1 MHVNVC
7 RNYPP
12 PPSSIPVITYQLSSY
27 LALNQVPT
35 SGQLSHVNE
44 LSETSRQQTGY
55 RAGTITPIT
64 MHSLYIGGGLPPIP
78 QKLIRRIQDGHFINM
93 AELLPDNLEA
103 TNSTDDDHT
112 TNTKRKHQ
120 EVTQMMDW
128 IQCFSTY
135 VAVVSRA
142 KPDRVVDLIAYLN
155 LIINGQ
161 RRFQD
166 FDWAS
171 YDRQFRQKAAATSAL
186 QWGTTEGTLW
196 NLSCCNRYTRSS
208 TTFSSTTSTKKV
220 PICLEWNEDPSEGC
234 PHLNFRYEHVCYR
247 CINVPAITDNRHKA
261 IHCPNKERRS
271 TNNEGRSTKPARR

>member
-1 MHVNVC
+1 MYPNAHTSLHVNVC
-7 RNYPP
+7 CNYPP
-12 PPSSIPVITYQLSSY
+12 SSTPAITYQLSSY

-35 SGQLSHVNE
+35 NGQLSHVNE
-44 LSETSRQQTGY
+44 LSETSRQQMGY
-55 RAGTITPIT
+55 RAGTITPVT
-64 MHSLYIGGGLPPIP
+64 THSLYIGGRLPPIP
-78 QKLIRRIQDGHFINM
+78 QKLIRCIQDGHFINM

-112 TNTKRKHQ
+112 TTKCKHQ
-120 EVTQMMDW
+120 EVTQIMDW

-135 VAVVSRA
+135 IAVVSRA

-166 FDWAS
+166 FNWAS

-196 NLSCCNRYTRSS
+196 NLLRCNRYTRSS
-208 TTFSSTTSTKKV
+208 ATFSSTTSTKKMPIAWSGTKIPRRDV
-220 PICLEWNEDPSEGC
+220 PI
-234 PHLNFRYEHVCYR
+234 
-247 CINVPAITDNRHKA
+247 
-261 IHCPNKERRS
+261 
-271 TNNEGRSTKPARR
+271 

>member
-1 MHVNVC
+1 MPQL
-7 RNYPP
+7 PP
-12 PPSSIPVITYQLSSY
+12 PPLLTPVITYQLSSY

-44 LSETSRQQTGY
+44 LSETSLQEKGY
-55 RAGTITPIT
+55 RAGTITPVT

-120 EVTQMMDW
+120 EVTQIMDW
-128 IQCFSTY
+128 IKCFSTSI
-135 VAVVSRA
+135 AVVSRA
-142 KPDRVVDLIAYLN
+142 KPDRVVDIIAYLN

-171 YDRQFRQKAAATSAL
+171 YDHQFRKKAAATSAL
-186 QWGTTEGTLW
+186 QWGTTEGTL
-196 NLSCCNRYTRSS
+196 
-208 TTFSSTTSTKKV
+208 
-220 PICLEWNEDPSEGC
+220 
-234 PHLNFRYEHVCYR
+234 
-247 CINVPAITDNRHKA
+247 
-261 IHCPNKERRS
+261 
-271 TNNEGRSTKPARR
+271 